1 MPPKQKVMFAD
12 VVVIGARPAG
22 TTTARMIAKHGFN
35 VILVEKDK
43 YPGETNVCASVC
55 PKRHLRKQG

>member
-1 MPPKQKVMFAD
+1 MFAD
-12 VVVIGARPAG
+12 VVVIGAGPAG

-43 YPGETNVCASVC
+43 YPGETNVCASSV
-55 PKRHLRKQG
+55 PKTTFEETELSKKYY